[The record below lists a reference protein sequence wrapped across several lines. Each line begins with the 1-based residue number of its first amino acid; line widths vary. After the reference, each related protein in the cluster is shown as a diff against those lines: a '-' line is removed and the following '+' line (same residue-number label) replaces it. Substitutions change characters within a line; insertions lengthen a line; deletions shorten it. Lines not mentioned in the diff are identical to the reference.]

1 MVESLR
7 IIVNEKIKL
16 CKDFEKKERLQI
28 IGKILEDE
36 NCFNIMKS
44 ETAYKLLNDIGYSEE
59 EVKAIYNKIIFG

>member
-7 IIVNEKIKL
+7 VVVNEKIKL
-16 CKDFEKKERLQI
+16 CEDFEKKERLQI